1 MKKAYLS
8 FLKKFN
14 QLKEK
19 KMDFLNGMT
28 KQEAIAAGI
37 LVPID
42 ITDREWLKKWL
53 AKTAK
58 PKSEIE
64 KK

>member
-1 MKKAYLS
+1 
-8 FLKKFN
+8 
-14 QLKEK
+14 
-19 KMDFLNGMT
+19 MDFLKGMT
-28 KQEAIAAGI
+28 KQEAIEAGI

-58 PKSEIE
+58 PKSETKIE